1 MANILDIKPL
11 IRNFIEE
18 NLDKS
23 FKGNVYWLGERFKVP
38 PTPFCLLSVISERKD
53 KRTSTHNGR
62 RGIDNR
68 NKISTIYKF
77 AVITIAIYND
87 AIGGSYDEK
96 KEFAYSQINR
106 LEQLFETKD
115 YNSVYSI
122 ENIGAIRP
130 LHEVA
135 DGGYQYR
142 FEFDLTIGY
151 NETVIAE
158 KAIGEAIQVE
168 IANNCPKDGNM
179 IGFVVE
185 RDDEDDDDTCKC
197 NIG

>member
-11 IRNFIEE
+11 IRDFIEE
-18 NLDKS
+18 NLDRS
-23 FKGNVYWLGERFKVP
+23 FNGNVYWVGERFKVP

-53 KRTSTHNGR
+53 KRTSRHNGR
-62 RGIDNR
+62 RGIDSRSN
-68 NKISTIYKF
+68 ISTIYKF

-115 YNSVYSI
+115 YNTVYSI
-122 ENIGAIRP
+122 ESIGAIRP
-130 LHEVA
+130 LHEVT

-151 NETVIAE
+151 NETVTVE
-158 KAIGEAIQVE
+158 KAIGEAVRVE
-168 IANNCPKDGNM
+168 VANNCPKDGNA
-179 IGFVVE
+179 IGFIVE
-185 RDDEDDDDTCKC
+185 RDDEDDDTCKC
-197 NIG
+197 NMG